1 MKFDELL
8 KRHNESTELMKFV
21 DDDPYKKYDNIVDAY
36 HDAKQFRPDDVEGIT
51 AYKKL
56 LDTLSST
63 KVNFD
68 GVLND
73 IYVKYPNSN
82 LTNDKFYKSTTLPL
96 KNGNVASVYDMA
108 MKKGLQVIPN
118 QAIGRFVN
126 QYNELA
132 KRVRKQTSKQ
142 ANDQAS
148 E

>member
-1 MKFDELL
+1 MTFDELL
-8 KRHNESTELMKFV
+8 KRNNESTELMKFV
-21 DDDPYKKYDNIVDAY
+21 DDDPYKKYDSIVDAY
-36 HDAKQFRPDDVEGIT
+36 HDAKQFRPDNVEGIT
-51 AYKKL
+51 SYKKL

-63 KVNFD
+63 KVDFD

-82 LTNDKFYKSTTLPL
+82 LTNDLFYKSTIVPL
-96 KNGNVASVYDMA
+96 KNGNVLSVYDMA

-132 KRVRKQTSKQ
+132 KRVRKQ